1 MPELIKKILVTEKTS
16 LQQGANQY
24 TLLVDPAATKN
35 EIKKAVKELYK
46 VDALKVRTVRQQPV
60 RRRYRGQ
67 LVLKQSP
74 KKAIVTLKE
83 GQKIETV

>member
-1 MPELIKKILVTEKTS
+1 MTELIKKILVTEKS
-16 LQQGANQY
+16 SAQQERNTY

-46 VDALKVRTVRQQPV
+46 VDALRVRTVTQQPV

-67 LVLKQSP
+67 LVLKKSP
-74 KKAIVTLKE
+74 KKAFVTVKA
-83 GQKIETV
+83 GQKIEIA